1 MSKFKLIKLAF
12 LLISFTYSVNM
23 FGKDNNYILYGS
35 VVNNFTNDGLDS
47 VLVTLMT
54 NDSTILDTCMTRK
67 GTQIEKYF
75 FSAGKGSYHFYVQ
88 KLGKYIIK
96 AERTGYE
103 DSYMECELTRKREWE
118 VSVTPIKM
126 NKIHQLKEVTIT
138 ATKIKMVMR
147 GDTIVYNAD
156 AFNLAEGSMLDAL
169 ISKLPGA
176 QLNKNGEIFVNGKKI
191 ESLLVNGNNFFSGN
205 PRAALENLPAYTV
218 KKIKVYDQEG
228 PASRMMKRDMGDK
241 QYVMDVRLKKEYST
255 SYLGKLEGGLGS
267 EDRYTLKA
275 VGQKFSE
282 KEIIHIYSDINNINL
297 NQRAALIGEETPQSN
312 PDGRN
317 ARKEVGILAYR
328 FFKGAPDNFIGT
340 STNYIHTGSD
350 MEVKSTGQTF
360 LPTGDSYNCSRSFS
374 TSSSDHLTSIN
385 QFYIQSGL
393 LNNSMVTGTDLN
405 FSYHHNK
412 GFDNSLS
419 ETSDASSILNNLLS
433 SNSIESKNIDLYFN
447 NYERFKV
454 IADMIRTNVGFT
466 YNRNTQNTFTMNDV
480 QYPSGAS
487 PRDYRNNFRD
497 QTHQHFTANAD
508 ASYDYGLGRTAG
520 IDLQYKYKYT
530 FNKSNNMLY
539 RLDKLSGRDSCQF
552 DLLPS
557 AVDALAQVID
567 GGNSFLY
574 REYRNEHTINLKW
587 HEFLIH
593 NNNGWDIRINFPI
606 HFVNANLNYERMGK
620 HHVGNHK
627 VFVEPS
633 LDIRRWEEHWEW
645 TYEANMISKLPDLTN
660 MVDYRD
666 DSDPLNIRLGN
677 SALRSIHN
685 YNTNLYLAYKGS
697 RQRLANINIGY
708 SQTDNEVAYGL
719 TFDKNTGVS
728 TIKPQSVN
736 GNWKAN
742 FSTGYTQ
749 AIDKA
754 HKWTIDNQ
762 FSANYNHNVDLA
774 TVEGYTDSQRSIV
787 HNYQLDD
794 NIKLNFR
801 PDDKNEICLHAGG
814 TYNIIKGERSGFEDI
829 KAGDYRVGMNA
840 QVALPWKFNLTSD
853 ITMFARRGYQSE
865 EMNTTDWVW
874 NAQLTRAFLNGRL
887 ISKLSGF
894 DILHQLSNT
903 QYTVNAQGRTER
915 WHNSIPSY
923 VMLSLAWS
931 FNVNPKKQ

>member
-1 MSKFKLIKLAF
+1 
-12 LLISFTYSVNM
+12 M
-23 FGKDNNYILYGS
+23 FGKDDTYNVQGGI
-35 VVNNFTNDGLDS
+35 VDNFTDKYLDS

-54 NDSTILDTCMTRK
+54 NDSTVLSSTMTDK
-67 GTQIEKYF
+67 EG
-75 FSAGKGSYHFYVQ
+75 FY
-88 KLGKYIIK
+88 KFEISKTGKYIVK
-96 AERTGYE
+96 AERKGYE
-103 DSYMECELTRKREWE
+103 IAYKDCELRSLREFYVGVKR
-118 VSVTPIKM
+118 IRM
-126 NKIHQLKEVTIT
+126 NKIYELKEVTVT
-138 ATKIKMVMR
+138 STKIKMVMR

-176 QLNKNGEIFVNGKKI
+176 KLNKNGEIFVNGKKI
-191 ESLLVNGNNFFSGN
+191 ESLLVNGNNFFSAD
-205 PRAALENLPAYTV
+205 PRAILENLPAYTV
-218 KKIKVYDQEG
+218 NKIKVFDQEG

-241 QYVMDVRLKKEYST
+241 QYVMDVRLKKEYAT
-255 SYLGKLEGGLGS
+255 GYLGNLEGGLGS
-267 EDRYTLKA
+267 ENRYTLKA
-275 VGQKFSE
+275 VGQRFSDRE
-282 KEIIHIYSDINNINL
+282 MLQVYSDINNINL
-297 NQRAALIGEETPQSN
+297 NQRIALGGEETSQSN
-312 PDGRN
+312 PDGRI
-317 ARKEVGILAYR
+317 AKKEIGLHAYR
-328 FFKGAPDNFIGT
+328 TFKGVPYNFVST

-350 MEVKSTGQTF
+350 MEVKTTGQTF
-360 LPTGDSYNCSRSFS
+360 LPTGDSYNRSRSFS
-374 TSSSDHLTSIN
+374 TSSSDHLTSDYH
-385 QFYIQSGL
+385 FWIQEGL
-393 LNNSMVTGTDLN
+393 LNNCMSTGTDLK
-405 FSYHHNK
+405 FSYNHNR
-412 GFDNSLS
+412 GFGNSQS
-419 ETSDASSILNNLLS
+419 ETSDSSSILNNLLS

-447 NYERFKV
+447 NYESFRV
-454 IADMIRTNVGFT
+454 IADLIRTNVGFT

-508 ASYDYGLGRTAG
+508 ASYDYGLRYAG

-557 AVDALAQVID
+557 AVDALAQVKD
-567 GGNSFLY
+567 GSNSYLFH
-574 REYRNEHTINLKW
+574 EYRNEHTINLRGHGEPLKIMGAGISF
-587 HEFLIH
+587 EL
-593 NNNGWDIRINFPI
+593 PV
-606 HFVNANLNYERMGK
+606 HFINANLYYDRMGR
-620 HHVGNHK
+620 HHVGSRK
-627 VFVEPS
+627 VFFNPS
-633 LDIRRWEEHWEW
+633 IDIRRWEEHWEW
-645 TYEANMISKLPDLTN
+645 TYRANMSSKLPDLTN

-708 SQTDNEVAYGL
+708 SQTDNAVAFGL
-719 TFDKNTGVS
+719 TFDKSTGVS

-829 KAGDYRVGMNA
+829 KAGDYRVGINA

-874 NAQLTRAFLNGRL
+874 NAQLTRSFLKGRL

-915 WHNSIPSY
+915 WHNSIPRY

>member
-1 MSKFKLIKLAF
+1 MSKFKLVKLAF
-12 LLISFTYSVNM
+12 LLISFAYSVNM
-23 FGKDNNYILYGS
+23 FGKDDTYIIHGS

-54 NDSTILDTCMTRK
+54 NDSTILKTCMTNKGVQITEYLSTGK
-67 GTQIEKYF
+67 GTYGF
-75 FSAGKGSYHFYVQ
+75 TVP

-103 DSYMECELTRKREWE
+103 DSYMECELTRKREWS
-118 VSVTPIKM
+118 VSVKPIKM

-176 QLNKNGEIFVNGKKI
+176 TLTKDGQIFVNGKKI
-191 ESLLVNGNNFFSGN
+191 QSLLLNGQDFFAGN
-205 PRAALENLPAYTV
+205 PKLALENLPAYTV
-218 KKIKVYDQEG
+218 KNIKVFNQSG
-228 PASRMMKRDMGDK
+228 AASRIMGRDMGDK
-241 QYVMDVRLKKEYST
+241 SYVMDVRLKKAYSVG
-255 SYLGKLEGGLGS
+255 YMGNMEAGIGS
-267 EDRYTLKA
+267 EDRYSQKVTA
-275 VGQKFSE
+275 TKFS
-282 KEIIHIYSDINNINL
+282 KRSRLTVLAGMNNINM
-297 NQRAALIGEETPQSN
+297 NQRAALQGDNSPESV
-312 PDGRN
+312 PDGRI
-317 ARKEVGILAYR
+317 AQKEVALEGYR
-328 FFKGAPDNFIGT
+328 TFKGSPVNFI
-340 STNYIHTGSD
+340 STVTTYIHTGSD
-350 MEVKSTGQTF
+350 MEVKTTGQTF
-360 LPTGDSYNCSRSFS
+360 LPTGDSYNRSRSFS
-374 TSSSDHLTSIN
+374 TSSSDHLTSN
-385 QFYIQSGL
+385 NGFYIQEGL
-393 LNNSMVTGTDLN
+393 LNNRLYTLNYLN
-405 FSYHHNK
+405 FSYYHNR
-412 GFDNSLS
+412 GLGSSQS
-419 ETSDASSILNNLLS
+419 ETADASSVLNNLLT
-433 SNSIESKNIDLYFN
+433 SNSIESKNLDLSFSN
-447 NYERFKV
+447 DEGLRV
-454 IADMIRTNVGFT
+454 ISDMIRIHAGFT
-466 YNRNTQNTFTMNDV
+466 YNRNTQEKFSKNDV
-480 QYPSGAS
+480 QYHSDAQ
-487 PRDYRNNFRD
+487 PRDFRNNYSD
-497 QTHQHFTANAD
+497 HMQQHFTTDGSASYSYGLRNANYSL
-508 ASYDYGLGRTAG
+508 SYDYR
-520 IDLQYKYKYT
+520 YT
-530 FNKSNNMLY
+530 FNKSDNLLY
-539 RLDKLSGRDSCQF
+539 RLDKLSGRDSSQF

-557 AVDALAQVID
+557 AVDALAQVMD
-567 GGNSFLY
+567 VGNSYLC
-574 REYRNEHTINLKW
+574 REYRNEHTIKFYGDILYAKVLASEVIFNLPV
-587 HEFLIH
+587 HI
-593 NNNGWDIRINFPI
+593 I
-606 HFVNANLNYERMGK
+606 NANLYYERLGRY
-620 HHVGNHK
+620 HIGNRK
-627 VFVEPS
+627 AFFEPS
-633 LDIRRWEEHWEW
+633 LKIMRLEEQWSW
-645 TYEANMISKLPDLTN
+645 TYRANMSSELPDLTN

-685 YNTNLYLAYKGS
+685 YNIDGFIQYKGS
-697 RQRLANINIGY
+697 KQRMFNVNVGFH
-708 SQTDNEVAYGL
+708 QTDNAVAFGL
-719 TFDKNTGVS
+719 TFDKSTGVS

-736 GNWKAN
+736 GNWKTN

-853 ITMFARRGYQSE
+853 ITMFARRGYQSD

-874 NAQLTRAFLNGRL
+874 NAQLTRSFLKGRL

-903 QYTVNAQGRTER
+903 QYAVNAQGRTER

>member
-1 MSKFKLIKLAF
+1 MLLLTNMSKFKLVKLAF
-12 LLISFTYSVNM
+12 LLISITYSINM
-23 FGKDNNYILYGS
+23 YGKDDTYNVQGGI
-35 VVNNFTNDGLDS
+35 VDNFTDKYLDS

-54 NDSTILDTCMTRK
+54 NDSTVLSSTMTDK
-67 GTQIEKYF
+67 EG
-75 FSAGKGSYHFYVQ
+75 FY
-88 KLGKYIIK
+88 KFEISKTGKYIVK
-96 AERTGYE
+96 AERKGYE
-103 DSYMECELTRKREWE
+103 IAYKDCELRSLREFYVGVKR
-118 VSVTPIKM
+118 IRM
-126 NKIHQLKEVTIT
+126 NKIYELKEVTVT
-138 ATKIKMVMR
+138 STKIKMVMR

-176 QLNKNGEIFVNGKKI
+176 KLNKNGEIFVNGKKI
-191 ESLLVNGNNFFSGN
+191 ESLLVNGNNFFSAD
-205 PRAALENLPAYTV
+205 PRAILENLPAYTV
-218 KKIKVYDQEG
+218 NKIKVFDQEG

-241 QYVMDVRLKKEYST
+241 QYVMDVRLKKEYAT
-255 SYLGKLEGGLGS
+255 GYLGNLEGGLGS
-267 EDRYTLKA
+267 ENRYTLKA
-275 VGQKFSE
+275 VGQRFSDRE
-282 KEIIHIYSDINNINL
+282 MLQVYSDINNINL
-297 NQRAALIGEETPQSN
+297 NQRAALGGEETPQSN
-312 PDGRN
+312 PDGRI
-317 ARKEVGILAYR
+317 AKKEIGLHAYR
-328 FFKGAPDNFIGT
+328 TFKGVMGNFVST

-350 MEVKSTGQTF
+350 MEVKTTGQTF
-360 LPTGDSYNCSRSFS
+360 LPTGDSYNRSRSFS
-374 TSSSDHLTSIN
+374 TSSSDHLTSDYH
-385 QFYIQSGL
+385 FWIQEGL
-393 LNNSMVTGTDLN
+393 LNNCMSTGTDLK
-405 FSYHHNK
+405 FSYNHNR
-412 GFDNSLS
+412 GFGNSQS
-419 ETSDASSILNNLLS
+419 ETSDSSSILNNLLS

-447 NYERFKV
+447 NYESFRV
-454 IADMIRTNVGFT
+454 IADLIRTNVGFT
-466 YNRNTQNTFTMNDV
+466 YNRNTQNTFTMDDV
-480 QYPSGAS
+480 QYPSGTL

-508 ASYDYGLGRTAG
+508 ASYDYGLRYAG

-557 AVDALAQVID
+557 AVDALAQVKD
-567 GGNSFLY
+567 GSNSYLFH
-574 REYRNEHTINLKW
+574 EYRNEHTINLRGHGEPLKIMGAGISF
-587 HEFLIH
+587 EL
-593 NNNGWDIRINFPI
+593 PV
-606 HFVNANLNYERMGK
+606 HFINANLYYDRMGR
-620 HHVGNHK
+620 HHVGSRK
-627 VFVEPS
+627 VFFNPS
-633 LDIRRWEEHWEW
+633 IDIRRWEEHWEW
-645 TYEANMISKLPDLTN
+645 TYRANMSSKLPDLTN

-762 FSANYNHNVDLA
+762 LSANYNHNVDLA

-840 QVALPWKFNLTSD
+840 QVALPWKFNITSD

-874 NAQLTRAFLNGRL
+874 NAQITRSFLNGRL

-915 WHNSIPSY
+915 WHNSIPRY

>member
-12 LLISFTYSVNM
+12 LLMSIAYSINM
-23 FGKDNNYILYGS
+23 YGKDDTYNVQGGI
-35 VVNNFTNDGLDS
+35 VDNFTDKYLDS

-54 NDSTILDTCMTRK
+54 NDSTVLSSTMTDK
-67 GTQIEKYF
+67 EG
-75 FSAGKGSYHFYVQ
+75 FY
-88 KLGKYIIK
+88 KFEISKTGKYIVK
-96 AERTGYE
+96 AERKGYE
-103 DSYMECELTRKREWE
+103 IAYKDCELRSLREFYVGVKR
-118 VSVTPIKM
+118 IRM
-126 NKIHQLKEVTIT
+126 NKIYELKEVTVT
-138 ATKIKMVMR
+138 STKIKMVMR

-176 QLNKNGEIFVNGKKI
+176 KLNKNGEIFVNGKKI
-191 ESLLVNGNNFFSGN
+191 ESLLVNGNNFFSAD
-205 PRAALENLPAYTV
+205 PRAILENLPAYTV
-218 KKIKVYDQEG
+218 NKIKVFDQEG

-241 QYVMDVRLKKEYST
+241 QYVMDVRLKKEYAT
-255 SYLGKLEGGLGS
+255 GYLGNLEGGLGS
-267 EDRYTLKA
+267 ENRYTLKA
-275 VGQKFSE
+275 GGQRFSDRE
-282 KEIIHIYSDINNINL
+282 MLQVYSDINNINL
-297 NQRAALIGEETPQSN
+297 NQRIALGGEETSQSN
-312 PDGRN
+312 PDGRI
-317 ARKEVGILAYR
+317 AKKEIGLHAYR
-328 FFKGAPDNFIGT
+328 TFKGVMVNYVST

-350 MEVKSTGQTF
+350 IEVKTTGQTF
-360 LPTGDSYNCSRSFS
+360 LPTGDSYNRSRSFS
-374 TSSSDHLTSIN
+374 TSSSDHLTSDYH
-385 QFYIQSGL
+385 FWIQEGL
-393 LNNSMVTGTDLN
+393 LNNCMSTGTDLK
-405 FSYHHNK
+405 FSYNHNR
-412 GFDNSLS
+412 GFGNSQS
-419 ETSDASSILNNLLS
+419 ETSDSSSILNNLLS

-447 NYERFKV
+447 NYESFRV
-454 IADMIRTNVGFT
+454 IADLIRTNVGFT
-466 YNRNTQNTFTMNDV
+466 YNRNTQNTFTMDDV
-480 QYPSGAS
+480 QYPSGTL

-508 ASYDYGLGRTAG
+508 ASYNYGLRYAG
-520 IDLQYKYKYT
+520 LEFGYKYKYT
-530 FNKSNNMLY
+530 FNKSANMLY
-539 RLDKLSGRDSCQF
+539 RLDKLSNRDSSRF

-557 AVDALAQVID
+557 AIDALAQVKD
-567 GGNSFLY
+567 GSNSYLFH
-574 REYRNEHTINLKW
+574 EYRNEHTINLRGHGEPLKIMGAGISF
-587 HEFLIH
+587 EL
-593 NNNGWDIRINFPI
+593 PV
-606 HFVNANLNYERMGK
+606 HFINANLYYDRMGR
-620 HHVGNHK
+620 HHVGSRK
-627 VFVEPS
+627 VFFNPS
-633 LDIRRWEEHWEW
+633 IDIRHSKEHWSW
-645 TYEANMISKLPDLTN
+645 TYRSNMSSSLPDLTN

-677 SALRSIHN
+677 SDLRDIHY

-697 RQRLANINIGY
+697 GQRMGNINIGY
-708 SQTDNEVAYGL
+708 SQTDNAVAFGL
-719 TFDKNTGVS
+719 TFDKSTGVS

-736 GNWKAN
+736 GNWKTN

-762 FSANYNHNVDLA
+762 LSANYNHNVDLA

-853 ITMFARRGYQSE
+853 ITMFARRGYQSD

-874 NAQLTRAFLNGRL
+874 NAQLTRSFLNGRL

>member
-1 MSKFKLIKLAF
+1 MSNLKLVKFVF
-12 LLISFTYSVNM
+12 LLISLAYSINM
-23 FGKDNNYILYGS
+23 YGKDDTYNVHGI
-35 VVNNFTNDGLDS
+35 VVNNFTNERLDS

-54 NDSTILDTCMTRK
+54 NDSTIIDTCMTSK
-67 GTQIEKYF
+67 GTQISEYL
-75 FSAGKGSYHFYVQ
+75 SAGKGSYSFTVP

-96 AERTGYE
+96 AERFGYE
-103 DSYMECELTRKREWE
+103 DSYMECELTRKREWS
-118 VSVTPIKM
+118 VSVKPIKM

-176 QLNKNGEIFVNGKKI
+176 KLTKNGEIFVNGKKI
-191 ESLLVNGNNFFSGN
+191 QSLLVNGNNFFSAD
-205 PRAALENLPAYTV
+205 PREILENLPAYTV
-218 KKIKVYDQEG
+218 SKIKVFDQEG

-241 QYVMDVRLKKEYST
+241 QYVMDVRLKKEYAT
-255 SYLGKLEGGLGS
+255 GYLGNLEGGLGS
-267 EDRYTLKA
+267 ENRYTLKA
-275 VGQKFSE
+275 VGQRFSDM
-282 KEIIHIYSDINNINL
+282 EIIRIYSDINNINL
-297 NQRAALIGEETPQSN
+297 NQRAALGGEDTPQSN
-312 PDGRN
+312 PDGRI
-317 ARKEVGILAYR
+317 AKKEIGLQAYR
-328 FFKGAPDNFIGT
+328 FFKGVPFNYIGT
-340 STNYIHTGSD
+340 HTNYIHTGSD
-350 MEVKSTGQTF
+350 MEVKTTGQTF
-360 LPTGDSYNCSRSFS
+360 LPTGDSYNRSRSFS
-374 TSSSDHLTSIN
+374 TSSSDHLTSQN
-385 QFYIQSGL
+385 TFAIQDNL
-393 LNNSMVTGTDLN
+393 LNNRMSTITEFI
-405 FSYHHNK
+405 FSYHHNR
-412 GFDNSLS
+412 GLGNSQS
-419 ETSDASSILNNLLS
+419 ETSDTSSVLNNLLS
-433 SNSIESKNIDLYFN
+433 SNSIESKNLDLYFN
-447 NYERFKV
+447 NYEGFRI
-454 IADMIRTNVGFT
+454 IADYIRINAGFT
-466 YNRNTQNTFTMNDV
+466 YNRNTQNTFTMDDV
-480 QYPSGAS
+480 QYPSGTL

-508 ASYDYGLGRTAG
+508 ASYDYGLREDG
-520 IDLQYKYKYT
+520 IRLEYKYKYT

-539 RLDKLSGRDSCQF
+539 RLDKLSDRDSSRF

-557 AVDALAQVID
+557 AVDALAQVKD
-567 GGNSFLY
+567 GSNSFLY
-574 REYRNEHTINLKW
+574 REYRNEHTINLLW
-587 HEFLIH
+587 HEFSYH
-593 NNNGWDIRINFPI
+593 KNKGWDNSINFPV
-606 HFVNANLNYERMGK
+606 HFVNANLNYERMSK

-627 VFVEPS
+627 AFLEPS
-633 LDIRRWEEHWEW
+633 LDIRRWEEHWSW
-645 TYEANMISKLPDLTN
+645 TYRASISSSLPDLTN

-677 SALRSIHN
+677 SDLRDIHY
-685 YNTNLYLAYKGS
+685 YNTNFYLAYKGS
-697 RQRLANINIGY
+697 RQRMANINIGY

-719 TFDKNTGVS
+719 KFDKSTGVS
-728 TIKPQSVN
+728 TLKPQSVN

-749 AIDKA
+749 EIDKA

-762 FSANYNHNVDLA
+762 FSADYNHNVDLA

-840 QVALPWKFNLTSD
+840 QIALPWKFNITSD
-853 ITMFARRGYQSE
+853 ITMFARRGYQSY

-874 NAQLTRAFLNGRL
+874 NAQITRSFLNGRL

-903 QYTVNAQGRTER
+903 QYAVNAQGRTER
-915 WHNSIPSY
+915 WHNSIPRY
-923 VMLSLAWS
+923 VMLSVAWS
-931 FNVNPKKQ
+931 FNVNPKK

>member
-1 MSKFKLIKLAF
+1 MSKFKLVKLAF

-23 FGKDNNYILYGS
+23 FGKDDTYNVQGGI
-35 VVNNFTNDGLDS
+35 VDNFTDKYLDS

-54 NDSTILDTCMTRK
+54 NDSTVLSSTMTDK
-67 GTQIEKYF
+67 EG
-75 FSAGKGSYHFYVQ
+75 FY
-88 KLGKYIIK
+88 KFEISKTGKYIVK
-96 AERTGYE
+96 AERKGYE
-103 DSYMECELTRKREWE
+103 IAYKDCELRSLREFYVGVKR
-118 VSVTPIKM
+118 IRM
-126 NKIHQLKEVTIT
+126 NKIYELKEVTVT
-138 ATKIKMVMR
+138 STKIKMVMR

-176 QLNKNGEIFVNGKKI
+176 KLNKNGEIFVNGKKI
-191 ESLLVNGNNFFSGN
+191 ESLLVNGNNFFSAD
-205 PRAALENLPAYTV
+205 PRAILENLPAYTV
-218 KKIKVYDQEG
+218 NKIKVFDQEG

-241 QYVMDVRLKKEYST
+241 QYVMDVRLKKEYAT
-255 SYLGKLEGGLGS
+255 GYLGNLEGGLGS
-267 EDRYTLKA
+267 ENRYTLKA
-275 VGQKFSE
+275 VGQRFSDRE
-282 KEIIHIYSDINNINL
+282 MLQVYSDINNINL
-297 NQRAALIGEETPQSN
+297 NQRIALGGEETSQSN
-312 PDGRN
+312 PDGRI
-317 ARKEVGILAYR
+317 AKKEIGLHAYR
-328 FFKGAPDNFIGT
+328 TFKGVMGNFVST

-350 MEVKSTGQTF
+350 MEVKTTGQTF
-360 LPTGDSYNCSRSFS
+360 LPTGDSYNRSRSFS
-374 TSSSDHLTSIN
+374 TSSSDHLTSDYH
-385 QFYIQSGL
+385 FWIQEGL
-393 LNNSMVTGTDLN
+393 LNNCMSTGTDLK
-405 FSYHHNK
+405 FSYNHNR
-412 GFDNSLS
+412 GFGNSQS
-419 ETSDASSILNNLLS
+419 ETSDSSSILNNLLS

-447 NYERFKV
+447 NYESFRV
-454 IADMIRTNVGFT
+454 IADLIRTNVGFT

-508 ASYDYGLGRTAG
+508 ASYDYGLRYAG

-557 AVDALAQVID
+557 AVDALAQVKD
-567 GGNSFLY
+567 GSNSYLFH
-574 REYRNEHTINLKW
+574 EYRNEHTINLRGHGEPLKIMGAGISF
-587 HEFLIH
+587 EL
-593 NNNGWDIRINFPI
+593 PV
-606 HFVNANLNYERMGK
+606 HFINANLYYDRMGR
-620 HHVGNHK
+620 HHVGSRK
-627 VFVEPS
+627 VFFNPS
-633 LDIRRWEEHWEW
+633 IDIRRWEEHWEW
-645 TYEANMISKLPDLTN
+645 TYRANMSSKLPDLTN

-708 SQTDNEVAYGL
+708 SQTDNAVAFGL
-719 TFDKNTGVS
+719 TFDKSTGVS

-829 KAGDYRVGMNA
+829 KAGDYRVGINA

-874 NAQLTRAFLNGRL
+874 NAQLTRSFLKGRL

-903 QYTVNAQGRTER
+903 QYTVNAQGRTVR
-915 WHNSIPSY
+915 WHNSIPRY

>member
-1 MSKFKLIKLAF
+1 MSKFKLVQIAF
-12 LLISFTYSVNM
+12 LLISLAYSVNM
-23 FGKDNNYILYGS
+23 FGKDHTYTLFGGI
-35 VVNNFTNDGLDS
+35 VDNFTEKYLDS
-47 VLVTLMT
+47 VSVTLMT
-54 NDSTILDTCMTRK
+54 NDSIVV
-67 GTQIEKYF
+67 GTYLTDDDGHYQFQVSKT
-75 FSAGKGSYHFYVQ
+75 
-88 KLGKYIIK
+88 GKYIIK
-96 AERTGYE
+96 AERKGYE
-103 DSYMECELTRKREWE
+103 VSYQNWEIRSKREGYVNVE
-118 VSVTPIKM
+118 RIRL
-126 NKIHQLKEVTIT
+126 NKIYELKEVTVT
-138 ATKIKMVMR
+138 STKIKMVMK

-176 QLNKNGEIFVNGKKI
+176 KLNKNGEIFVNGKKI
-191 ESLLVNGNNFFSGN
+191 QSLLVNGTNFFSGN
-205 PRAALENLPAYTV
+205 PKAALENLPAYTV
-218 KKIKVYDQEG
+218 NKIKVYNKEG
-228 PASRMMKRDMGDK
+228 DASRMMQRDMGDK
-241 QYVMDVRLKKEYST
+241 EYVMDVRLKKEYST
-255 SYLGKLEGGLGS
+255 GYLGNFEGGLGS
-267 EDRYTLKA
+267 ENRYKLKA
-275 VGQKFSE
+275 VGQRFSDRE
-282 KEIIHIYSDINNINL
+282 LINIYSDINNINI
-297 NQRAALIGEETPQSN
+297 NQREALGGEESPQSN
-312 PDGRN
+312 PDGRT
-317 ARKEVGILAYR
+317 AKKEVGLQAYR
-328 FFKGAPDNFIGT
+328 LFGGIPGNFI
-340 STNYIHTGSD
+340 STDNDYIHTGND
-350 MEVKSTGQTF
+350 MEVRTTGQTF
-360 LPTGDSYNCSRSFS
+360 LPTGDSYNRSKSFS
-374 TSSSDHLTSIN
+374 TSSSDHLTSRN
-385 QFYIQSGL
+385 MFSYWMH
-393 LNNSMVTGTDLN
+393 NNHLYTTNHLN
-405 FSYHHNK
+405 FSYHHNR
-412 GFDNSLS
+412 GFGHSQS
-419 ETSDASSILNNLLS
+419 ETSDASSVLNNLLS
-433 SNSIESKNIDLYFN
+433 SNSIESKNLDLSFQN
-447 NYERFKV
+447 EDGVKI
-454 IADMIRTNVGFT
+454 IADFIRAGAGFT
-466 YNRNTQNTFTMNDV
+466 YNCNTQNTFTMKDV
-480 QYPSGAS
+480 QYPSGTL

-508 ASYDYGLGRTAG
+508 ASYDYGLGEAG
-520 IDLQYKYKYT
+520 IMLEYKYKYT

-539 RLDKLSGRDSCQF
+539 RLDKLSGRDSSQF

-557 AVDALAQVID
+557 AVDALAQVKD
-567 GGNSFLY
+567 GSNSYLFH
-574 REYRNEHTINLKW
+574 EYRNEHTINLKW
-587 HEFLIH
+587 HELAIH
-593 NNNGWDIRINFPI
+593 HNAAWDISINFPV
-606 HFVNANLNYERMGK
+606 HFVNANLNYERIGK

-627 VFVEPS
+627 AFWEPS
-633 LDIRRWEEHWEW
+633 LDIRRSKEHWSW
-645 TYEANMISKLPDLTN
+645 TYRASISSSLPDLTN

-666 DSDPLNIRLGN
+666 DSDPLNIRYGN

-685 YNTNLYLAYKGS
+685 YNSNLYLTYEGDK
-697 RQRLANINIGY
+697 QRMTNINIGY
-708 SQTDNEVAYGL
+708 SQTDNEVAFGL

-749 AIDKA
+749 EIDKA

-801 PDDKNEICLHAGG
+801 PNDKNEICLHAGG

-853 ITMFARRGYQSE
+853 ITMFARRGYQSD

-874 NAQLTRAFLNGRL
+874 NAQLTRGFLKGRL

-915 WHNSIPSY
+915 WHNSIPRY

>member
-1 MSKFKLIKLAF
+1 MSKFKLVKLAF
-12 LLISFTYSVNM
+12 LLISITYSINM
-23 FGKDNNYILYGS
+23 YGKDDTYNVQGGI
-35 VVNNFTNDGLDS
+35 VDNFTDKYLDS

-54 NDSTILDTCMTRK
+54 NDSTVLSSTMTDK
-67 GTQIEKYF
+67 EG
-75 FSAGKGSYHFYVQ
+75 FY
-88 KLGKYIIK
+88 KFEISKTGKYIVK
-96 AERTGYE
+96 AERKGYE
-103 DSYMECELTRKREWE
+103 IAYKDCELRSLREFYVGVKR
-118 VSVTPIKM
+118 IRM
-126 NKIHQLKEVTIT
+126 NKIYELKEVTVT
-138 ATKIKMVMR
+138 STKIKMVMR

-176 QLNKNGEIFVNGKKI
+176 KLNKNGEIFVNGKKI
-191 ESLLVNGNNFFSGN
+191 ESLLVNGNNFFSAD
-205 PRAALENLPAYTV
+205 PRAILENLPAYTV
-218 KKIKVYDQEG
+218 NKIKVFDQEG

-241 QYVMDVRLKKEYST
+241 QYVMDVRLKKEYAT
-255 SYLGKLEGGLGS
+255 GYLGNLEGGLGS
-267 EDRYTLKA
+267 ENRYTLKA
-275 VGQKFSE
+275 GGQRFSDRE
-282 KEIIHIYSDINNINL
+282 MLQVYSDINNINL
-297 NQRAALIGEETPQSN
+297 NQRIALGGEETSQSN
-312 PDGRN
+312 PDGRI
-317 ARKEVGILAYR
+317 AKKEIGLHAYR
-328 FFKGAPDNFIGT
+328 TFKGVMVNYVST

-350 MEVKSTGQTF
+350 IEVKTTGQTF
-360 LPTGDSYNCSRSFS
+360 LPTGDSYNRSRSFS
-374 TSSSDHLTSIN
+374 TSSSDHLTSDYH
-385 QFYIQSGL
+385 FWIQEGL
-393 LNNSMVTGTDLN
+393 LNNCMSTGTDLK
-405 FSYHHNK
+405 FSYNHNR
-412 GFDNSLS
+412 GFGNSQS
-419 ETSDASSILNNLLS
+419 ETSDSSSILNNLLS

-447 NYERFKV
+447 NYESFRV
-454 IADMIRTNVGFT
+454 IADLIRTNVGFT
-466 YNRNTQNTFTMNDV
+466 YNRNTQNTFTMDDV
-480 QYPSGAS
+480 QYPSGTL

-508 ASYDYGLGRTAG
+508 ASYNYGLRYAG
-520 IDLQYKYKYT
+520 LDFGYKYKYT
-530 FNKSNNMLY
+530 FNKSANMLY
-539 RLDKLSGRDSCQF
+539 RLDKLSNRDSSRF

-557 AVDALAQVID
+557 AIDALAQVKD
-567 GGNSFLY
+567 GSNSYLFH
-574 REYRNEHTINLKW
+574 EYRNEHTINLRGHGEPLKIMGAGISF
-587 HEFLIH
+587 EL
-593 NNNGWDIRINFPI
+593 PV
-606 HFVNANLNYERMGK
+606 HFINANLYYDRMGR
-620 HHVGNHK
+620 HHVGSRK
-627 VFVEPS
+627 VFFNPS
-633 LDIRRWEEHWEW
+633 IDIRHSKEHWSW
-645 TYEANMISKLPDLTN
+645 TYRSNMSSSLPDLTN

-677 SALRSIHN
+677 SDLRDIHY

-697 RQRLANINIGY
+697 GQRMGNINIGY
-708 SQTDNEVAYGL
+708 SQTDNAVAFGL
-719 TFDKNTGVS
+719 TFDKSTGVS

-762 FSANYNHNVDLA
+762 LSANYNHNVDLA
-774 TVEGYTDSQRSIV
+774 TVEGYADSQRSIV

-903 QYTVNAQGRTER
+903 QYAVNAQGRTER
-915 WHNSIPSY
+915 WHNSIPRY

>member
-1 MSKFKLIKLAF
+1 MSNLKLVKYVF
-12 LLISFTYSVNM
+12 LLISITYSVNM
-23 FGKDNNYILYGS
+23 YGKDYNHNVQGS
-35 VVNNFTNDGLDS
+35 IVDNFSDKNLDS
-47 VLVTLMT
+47 VSVTLMT
-54 NDSTILDTCMTRK
+54 NDSTVLSSTMTDNE
-67 GTQIEKYF
+67 G
-75 FSAGKGSYHFYVQ
+75 FYVFEIS
-88 KLGKYIIK
+88 KTGKYIIK
-96 AERTGYE
+96 AERKGYE
-103 DSYMECELTRKREWE
+103 VSYKNFELRSHREWT
-118 VSVTPIKM
+118 VFVRRIRM
-126 NKIHQLKEVTIT
+126 NKIYVLKEVTIT
-138 ATKIKMVMR
+138 STKIKMVMR

-176 QLNKNGEIFVNGKKI
+176 KLNKNGEIFVNDKKI
-191 ESLLVNGNNFFSGN
+191 ESLLVNGTNFFSGN

-218 KKIKVYDQEG
+218 NKIKVYNQDG

-241 QYVMDVRLKKEYST
+241 EYVMDVRLKKEYST
-255 SYLGKLEGGLGS
+255 GYMGNLEGGLGS
-267 EDRYTLKA
+267 ENRYTLKA
-275 VGQKFSE
+275 VGQRFSKRE
-282 KEIIHIYSDINNINL
+282 MLQVYSDINNINL
-297 NQRAALIGEETPQSN
+297 NHRVALGGEETSQSN
-312 PDGRN
+312 PDGRI
-317 ARKEVGILAYR
+317 AKKEVGIQAYR
-328 FFKGAPDNFIGT
+328 IFNGVPYNYV
-340 STNYIHTGSD
+340 STINNYIHTGSD
-350 MEVKSTGQTF
+350 LEVKTTGQTF
-360 LPTGDSYNCSRSFS
+360 LPTGDSYNRSRSFS
-374 TSSSDHLTSIN
+374 TSSSDHLTSTN
-385 QFYIQSGL
+385 RFHLDDMLKGRLY
-393 LNNSMVTGTDLN
+393 TGNELK
-405 FSYHHNK
+405 FSYYHNR
-412 GFDNSLS
+412 GFDHSQS
-419 ETSDASSILNNLLS
+419 ETSDASSVLNNLLS
-433 SNSIESKNIDLYFN
+433 SNSIESKNLDLSFQN
-447 NYERFKV
+447 NEGFKV
-454 IADMIRTNVGFT
+454 IADYIRAGAGFT

-480 QYPSGAS
+480 QYPSGTL

-508 ASYDYGLGRTAG
+508 ASYDYGLRDVS
-520 IDLQYKYKYT
+520 IKLDYNYKYT

-539 RLDKLSGRDSCQF
+539 RLDKLSGRDSSKF

-557 AVDALAQVID
+557 AVDALAHVID
-567 GGNSFLY
+567 VGNSYLY
-574 REYRNEHTINLKW
+574 REYRNEHTINPHVFVTRRDLDVRLYLPV
-587 HEFLIH
+587 HF
-593 NNNGWDIRINFPI
+593 INSNF
-606 HFVNANLNYERMGK
+606 YYDRMSR
-620 HHVGNHK
+620 HHVGSQK
-627 VFVEPS
+627 VFFEPS
-633 LDIRRWEEHWEW
+633 LYILRNKEHWSW
-645 TYEANMISKLPDLTN
+645 TYRANMSSKLPDLTN

-666 DSDPLNIRLGN
+666 DSDPLNIHLGN

-685 YNTNLYLAYKGS
+685 YNTNFYLAYKGS
-697 RQRLANINIGY
+697 RQRMANINIGY

-736 GNWKAN
+736 GNWRAN

-762 FSANYNHNVDLA
+762 FSADYNHNVDLA
-774 TVEGYTDSQRSIV
+774 TVEGYADSQRSIV

-829 KAGDYRVGMNA
+829 KAGDYRVGVNA

-874 NAQLTRAFLNGRL
+874 NAQITRSFLKGRL

-903 QYTVNAQGRTER
+903 QYAVNAQGRTER
-915 WHNSIPSY
+915 WHNSIPRY

-931 FNVNPKKQ
+931 FNVNPKK

>member
-1 MSKFKLIKLAF
+1 MSKFKLVKLAF
-12 LLISFTYSVNM
+12 LLISFAYSVNM
-23 FGKDNNYILYGS
+23 FGKDDTYIIHGS

-54 NDSTILDTCMTRK
+54 NDSTILKTCMTNKGVQITEYLSTGK
-67 GTQIEKYF
+67 GTYG
-75 FSAGKGSYHFYVQ
+75 FSVP

-103 DSYMECELTRKREWE
+103 DSYMECELTRKREWS
-118 VSVTPIKM
+118 VSVKPIKM

-176 QLNKNGEIFVNGKKI
+176 TLTKDGQIFVNGKKI
-191 ESLLVNGNNFFSGN
+191 QSLLVNGNNFFSAD
-205 PRAALENLPAYTV
+205 PRAILENLPAYTV
-218 KKIKVYDQEG
+218 NKIKVFDQEG

-241 QYVMDVRLKKEYST
+241 QYVMDVRLKKEYAT
-255 SYLGKLEGGLGS
+255 GYLGNLEGGLGS
-267 EDRYTLKA
+267 ESRYTFKA
-275 VGQKFSE
+275 VGQRFSDRE
-282 KEIIHIYSDINNINL
+282 MLQVYSDINNINL
-297 NQRAALIGEETPQSN
+297 NQRIALGGEETSQSN
-312 PDGRN
+312 PDGRI
-317 ARKEVGILAYR
+317 AKKEIGIHAYR
-328 FFKGAPDNFIGT
+328 TFKGVMGNFVST

-350 MEVKSTGQTF
+350 MEVKTTGQTF
-360 LPTGDSYNCSRSFS
+360 LPTGDSYNRSRSFS
-374 TSSSDHLTSIN
+374 TSSSDHLTSN
-385 QFYIQSGL
+385 NRFVIQEGL
-393 LNNSMVTGTDLN
+393 LNNRMYTITDLI
-405 FSYHHNK
+405 FSYHHNR
-412 GFDNSLS
+412 GFDHSQS
-419 ETSDASSILNNLLS
+419 ETSDASSVLNNLLS
-433 SNSIESKNIDLYFN
+433 SNSIESKNLDLSFQN
-447 NYERFKV
+447 EDGLKV
-454 IADMIRTNVGFT
+454 IADYIRAGAGFT

-480 QYPSGAS
+480 QYPSGTL

-508 ASYDYGLGRTAG
+508 ASYDYCLR
-520 IDLQYKYKYT
+520 DLSIMLDYNYKYT

-539 RLDKLSGRDSCQF
+539 RLDKLSGRDSTQF

-557 AVDALAQVID
+557 AVDALAQVMD
-567 GGNSFLY
+567 GNNSYLY
-574 REYRNEHTINLKW
+574 HEYRNEHTIKFNGRIFYAKFLASEVLFNLPV
-587 HEFLIH
+587 HI
-593 NNNGWDIRINFPI
+593 I
-606 HFVNANLNYERMGK
+606 NANLYYERLGRY
-620 HHVGNHK
+620 HIGNRK
-627 VFVEPS
+627 AFFEPS
-633 LDIRRWEEHWEW
+633 LKIMRLEEQWSW
-645 TYEANMISKLPDLTN
+645 TYRANMSSELPDLTN

-685 YNTNLYLAYKGS
+685 YNIEGFIQYKGS
-697 RQRLANINIGY
+697 KQRMFNVNVGFH
-708 SQTDNEVAYGL
+708 QTDNAVAFGL
-719 TFDKNTGVS
+719 TFDKSTGVS

-736 GNWKAN
+736 GNWRTN

-762 FSANYNHNVDLA
+762 FSSNYNHNVDLA

-829 KAGDYRVGMNA
+829 KAGDYRVGVNA

-874 NAQLTRAFLNGRL
+874 NAQLTRSFLNGRL

-903 QYTVNAQGRTER
+903 QYAVNAQGRTER
-915 WHNSIPSY
+915 WHNSIPRY

>member
-1 MSKFKLIKLAF
+1 MTKLRLFKLAF
-12 LLISFTYSVNM
+12 ILISVAYSVNM
-23 FGKDNNYILYGS
+23 FGLDHNHNVQGRI
-35 VVNNFTNDGLDS
+35 VDNFTDKYLDS
-47 VLVTLMT
+47 VSVTLMA
-54 NDSTILDTCMTRK
+54 NDSTVLSSTMTDNE
-67 GTQIEKYF
+67 G
-75 FSAGKGSYHFYVQ
+75 FY
-88 KLGKYIIK
+88 KFEISKTGKYIVK
-96 AERTGYE
+96 AECKGYE
-103 DSYMECELTRKREWE
+103 VSYKNCELRSHREFVVIVE
-118 VSVTPIKM
+118 RIRM
-126 NKIHQLKEVTIT
+126 NKIYELKEVTVT
-138 ATKIKMVMR
+138 STKIKMVMR

-176 QLNKNGEIFVNGKKI
+176 KLTNNGEIFVNGKKI
-191 ESLLVNGNNFFSGN
+191 QSLLVNGNDFFSGN
-205 PRAALENLPAYTV
+205 PKAALENLPAYTV
-218 KKIKVYDQEG
+218 NKIKVYNKDG
-228 PASRMMKRDMGDK
+228 NASRIMGRDMGDK
-241 QYVMDVRLKKEYST
+241 AYVMDVRLKKEYST
-255 SYLGKLEGGLGS
+255 AYMGNMETGIGS
-267 EDRYTLKA
+267 KDRYTLKA
-275 VGQKFSE
+275 VGQKFSNI
-282 KEIIHIYSDINNINL
+282 EIIQIYSDINNINL
-297 NQRAALIGEETPQSN
+297 NQRAALGGEETPQSN
-312 PDGRN
+312 PDGRI
-317 ARKEVGILAYR
+317 AKKEVGIQAYR
-328 FFKGAPDNFIGT
+328 AFKGVTSNFV
-340 STNYIHTGSD
+340 STNTNYMHTGND
-350 MEVKSTGQTF
+350 MEVKSSGQTF

-374 TSSSDHLTSIN
+374 TSSSDRLTSQN
-385 QFYIQSGL
+385 RFCYDM
-393 LNNSMVTGTDLN
+393 LNDCLYTDNELN
-405 FSYHHNK
+405 FSYNHNL
-412 GFDNSLS
+412 GFGNSVLETTDLS
-419 ETSDASSILNNLLS
+419 SVLNNLLS
-433 SNSIESKNIDLYFN
+433 CNSIESKNYDLSFQN
-447 NYERFKV
+447 EEGLKV
-454 IADMIRTNVGFT
+454 IVDMIRVNAGFA
-466 YNRNTQNTFTMNDV
+466 YNHNTQKTFTMDDV
-480 QYPSGAS
+480 QYPSGTL

-497 QTHQHFTANAD
+497 QTHQHFTANGK
-508 ASYDYGLGRTAG
+508 ASYDYRLGYAA
-520 IDLQYKYKYT
+520 LKLEYNYKYT

-539 RLDKLSGRDSCQF
+539 RLDKLSDRDSSRF

-557 AVDALAQVID
+557 AIDALAQVKD
-567 GGNSFLY
+567 GSNSFLY
-574 REYRNEHTINLKW
+574 REYRNEHTINFRGRELPIKILAANITF
-587 HEFLIH
+587 EM
-593 NNNGWDIRINFPI
+593 PI
-606 HFVNANLNYERMGK
+606 HFTNANLYYNRMGRY
-620 HHVGNHK
+620 HVGKRKAFFN
-627 VFVEPS
+627 PS
-633 LDIRRWEEHWEW
+633 LNIRRWKEHWEW
-645 TYEANMISKLPDLTN
+645 TYRANMSSKLPDLTN

-719 TFDKNTGVS
+719 TFDKSTGVS

-829 KAGDYRVGMNA
+829 KAGDYRVGVNA

-903 QYTVNAQGRTER
+903 QYAVNAQGRTER

-931 FNVNPKKQ
+931 FNVNPKK